1 MSKVREN
8 NADRDLFNEWM
19 MLKSRADNMITF
31 AVGMVQNDYPGMTV
45 DEVMA
50 WKREV
55 IRNLNTFDD
64 QVKKLMSKTL
74 AFLLVEG
81 EEDDD
86 IPY

>member
-45 DEVMA
+45 DEVLE

-55 IRNLNTFDD
+55 SRNLATFDD
-64 QVKKLMSKTL
+64 QVKKLLGKTL
-74 AFLLVEG
+74 AFLLVDG
-81 EEDDD
+81 EEDDV
-86 IPY
+86 PY